1 MWGDGCISF
10 LLFDSVGGIGI
21 LVERASCPFHFRA
34 GCPNAGYEAENQC
47 EPLGGA
53 LRGGLSQQ
61 WLRG

>member
-1 MWGDGCISF
+1 M
-10 LLFDSVGGIGI
+10 
-21 LVERASCPFHFRA
+21 VERASCPFHFRA